1 MATGENGTTG
11 ADDHAPEASGR
22 APPRARRGAPSA
34 AELGTGGHAPRDKAR
49 RARRYAVLGVLFLL
63 GLAALAY
70 WAIERDEQPTVL
82 RVAAD
87 TRSSDSYTLMRELAA
102 VLRRHS
108 DTVRLRVVPTR
119 GSSRNMAL
127 LAQGR
132 VDLATVRSD
141 APVSSDVRSVA
152 DLFPDFF
159 QIVTKQGLQIS
170 SINSL
175 KNITIAI
182 PPDGTEENRAF
193 HMLLDH
199 YDVDADA
206 VRWRAVP
213 FETAA
218 RRLLAGTVDALFT
231 VRSLRD
237 GGLLQLFEDA
247 SLRRATLG
255 IVPIRQA
262 EAIALKRPFLTVGTI
277 PVGTYTGAN
286 PTPRADTPTVSVTRV
301 LMTRADVPDE
311 AIRELSRVM
320 FGHRLDLTTRFA
332 LASAIDRPGGIKGNT
347 TAPPHDGAQAWF
359 DRDEPSFVQE
369 NAEPLALLVAVLTA
383 LVSLG
388 FALRARLNS
397 VQKNRL
403 DAYNYDL
410 LDIGDRARG
419 AESAG
424 DLDALKT
431 EHFAV
436 LETVVRALDTDE
448 VTEEGFQSFSLLWEA
463 VRQTI
468 EDRRRELALSA

>member
-1 MATGENGTTG
+1 MALG
-11 ADDHAPEASGR
+11 AMLA
-22 APPRARRGAPSA
+22 
-34 AELGTGGHAPRDKAR
+34 
-49 RARRYAVLGVLFLL
+49 LL
-63 GLAALAY
+63 AIGLAAFWNLRQA
-70 WAIERDEQPTVL
+70 EGPTVL
-82 RVAAD
+82 TVAAD
-87 TRSSDSYTLMRELAA
+87 RRGSDSHTLMRELAA

-108 DTVRLRVVPTR
+108 DTLRLRVLATR

-132 VDLATVRSD
+132 VELATVRSD
-141 APVSSDVRSVA
+141 APVASDVRSVA

-159 QIVTKQGLQIS
+159 QIVTRPGLQIG
-170 SINSL
+170 SINAL
-175 KNITIAI
+175 KGITIAI

-199 YDVDADA
+199 YDVEASSL
-206 VRWRAVP
+206 RWRAMS
-213 FETAA
+213 FRAA
-218 RRLLAGTVDALFT
+218 ASRLLRGEVDALFT

-237 GGLLQLFEDA
+237 GGLISLFEDA
-247 SLRRATLG
+247 SLARVTLG
-255 IVPIRQA
+255 LVPIRQA
-262 EAIALKRPFLTVGTI
+262 EAIAVKRPFLSVGTI

-311 AIRELSRVM
+311 AIRELARVL

-369 NAEPLALLVAVLTA
+369 NAEPLALMVAVMTA
-383 LVSLG
+383 LFSMGL
-388 FALRARLNS
+388 ALRARLNS

-410 LDIGDRARG
+410 LDIGDRART
-419 AESAG
+419 AG
-424 DLDALKT
+424 DKGELDALKAQ
-431 EHFAV
+431 HFAV

-468 EDRRRELALSA
+468 EDRRREIALDA